1 MRQASWNEMFAPRR
15 ESYGITPEVPQE
27 PDGWRRLL
35 WWEDLLSLALL
46 GIIYLSVIVSVDR
59 ANWVDE
65 MPSLYLIALLGLVM
79 GATFARLPWREPFV
93 HLLALP
99 IGAAAALGQILL
111 TLPGATPWDRYWVL
125 HERMGDWFHAAFTG
139 GISNDELPV
148 IVLVVPLSWLAAYL
162 SSWAAFR
169 WQNVW
174 LALIPG
180 GVVLLANISYLPG
193 QFSFAFVVYL
203 LGGALFIT
211 RLHLMSQSKSWRQS
225 DTPYPPLLSLSV
237 LHASFWLALALVIAA
252 WLMPAANETGA
263 LESLWRRA
271 TSPITER
278 AEGWSRLFV
287 AVNSPGSARVHSF
300 DDIVPFLGSLE
311 LPSSVALEVLADR
324 RDGPQFLRG
333 GSYAIYTSAG
343 WQRLYERRLGLDT
356 NQITDVD
363 NNLQDRATVS
373 IWLTTPGDESET
385 VFSIGQPR
393 RVNKQTA
400 VHYRRVPED
409 VTGVSFIH
417 PLPEGAWYQSVGSVS
432 VASEEMLRAAGSL
445 YPGWVTI
452 YLELPSSM
460 PTRVGELAARLAAG
474 EANAYDRA
482 EAIEAYVR
490 TIPYDLNVPNPPRYQ
505 DTVDY
510 FLFESRRGY
519 FDYHASAM
527 VVMLRS
533 LGIPARL
540 AVGYVLEVSEDGS
553 GRVVVTEQNAFAWP
567 EVYFPSYGWIEF
579 NPTPSEPMIERP
591 QPQGAIVSQPGG
603 VGGETTPL
611 DLAGLL
617 DGFPDEDGASAAI
630 EASAGSDRTQWVL
643 LGVAASLAA
652 VALAAAGGL
661 RIAWVRGLGEL
672 TPVERYWEQT
682 IRLAAWTR
690 LPHDPTQTPRERA
703 HALREQ
709 LPAVEGIDQLAEAYV
724 RERFGRAPPEAAE
737 HARLEQAWRSVR
749 NGLLRRVVRQR
760 SANGRTTAS

>member
-1 MRQASWNEMFAPRR
+1 MFAPRR

-27 PDGWRRLL
+27 PDGWRRLF

-46 GIIYLSVIVSVDR
+46 GVIYLSVIVSVDR

-65 MPSLYLIALLGLVM
+65 MPSLYLVALLGLVM

-148 IVLVVPLSWLAAYL
+148 IVLVVPLAWLAAYL
-162 SSWAAFR
+162 SAWAAFR

-203 LGGALFIT
+203 LGGALLVT
-211 RLHLMSQSKSWRQS
+211 RLHLMAQSKSWRQS

-252 WLMPAANETGA
+252 WLMPTANETGA

-287 AVNSPGSARVHSF
+287 AVNSPQGARVHSF
-300 DDIVPFLGSLE
+300 DDIVPFLGSLK
-311 LPSSVALEVLADR
+311 LPSSVALEVLADA
-324 RDGPQFLRG
+324 RDRPQFLRG
-333 GSYAIYTSAG
+333 GSYAVYTSAG
-343 WQRLYERRLGLDT
+343 WQRSFEQRLGLDT

-363 NNLQDRATVS
+363 NNLQDRVTVS
-373 IWLTTPGDESET
+373 IWLTTPGDEAET

-393 RVNKQTA
+393 RVDKQTA
-400 VHYRRVPED
+400 VRWARVRED
-409 VTGVSFIH
+409 VTSVSFIH

-432 VASEEMLRAAGSL
+432 IASEDALRAAGSR
-445 YPGWVTI
+445 YPGWVTGVYVDG
-452 YLELPSSM
+452 YLNLPSSL
-460 PTRVGELAARLAAG
+460 PARVGGLAARLVAG
-474 EANAYDRA
+474 ETNAYDRA
-482 EAIEAYVR
+482 EAIEAYLR
-490 TIPYDLNVPNPPRYQ
+490 TIPYDLSVPNLPRNR
-505 DTVDY
+505 DAVDY
-510 FLFESRRGY
+510 FLFESQRGY

-553 GRVVVTEQNAFAWP
+553 ENVVVTEQNAFAWP

-579 NPTPSEPMIERP
+579 NPTPSEPVIERP
-591 QPQGAIVSQPGG
+591 RTQSAIGSQPGEAR
-603 VGGETTPL
+603 GETTPL

-617 DGFPDEDGASAAI
+617 DGFPEEDGSAGTAI
-630 EASAGSDRTQWVL
+630 EANAGSDLRQWVL
-643 LGVAASLAA
+643 IGVAAGLAA
-652 VALAAAGGL
+652 VALVAAGGL
-661 RIAWVRGLGEL
+661 RFAWVRGIGEL
-672 TPVERYWEQT
+672 TPAERYWEQT
-682 IRLAAWTR
+682 VRLAAWTR
-690 LPHDPTQTPRERA
+690 LPHDPAQTPRERA
-703 HALREQ
+703 RTLREQ
-709 LPAVEGIDQLAEAYV
+709 LPGVAGIDLLADAYV
-724 RERFGRAPPEAAE
+724 RERFGRARPNADE
-737 HARLEQAWRSVR
+737 HARLEQAWHSVR
-749 NGLLRRVVRQR
+749 TGLLRRVVRLR
-760 SANGRTTAS
+760 SAKDRTTAS